1 MNELTTMVMVEN
13 EKTGE
18 VVVIDRL
25 KKYPGICFPG
35 GHVEQG
41 ESFTACA
48 VREVREETGLEI
60 REPVLCG
67 IINWAKKDSPD
78 RYVEYLF
85 RAADFSGEL
94 TEGTDEGRVFWVRK
108 DRIAGMKLSLH
119 FDFYLSAFFSER
131 PVELFGEWTD
141 GFDSPPEKQ

>member
-1 MNELTTMVMVEN
+1 MNELTTMIMVEN

-35 GHVEQG
+35 GHIEIG

-48 VREVREETGLEI
+48 IREIKEETGLDI
-60 REPVLCG
+60 KNPVLCG
-67 IINWAKKDSPD
+67 IVNWAKKDSPD

-85 RAADFSGEL
+85 RATEFSGTL
-94 TEGTDEGRVFWVRK
+94 CEGTDEGRVFWTK
-108 DRIAGMKLSLH
+108 K
-119 FDFYLSAFFSER
+119 E
-131 PVELFGEWTD
+131 
-141 GFDSPPEKQ
+141 PP

>member
-1 MNELTTMVMVEN
+1 MNELTTMIMVEN

-35 GHVEQG
+35 GHIEIG

-48 VREVREETGLEI
+48 IREIKEETGLDI
-60 REPVLCG
+60 KNPVLCG
-67 IINWAKKDSPD
+67 IVNWAKKDSPD

-85 RAADFSGEL
+85 RATEFSGTL
-94 TEGTDEGRVFWVRK
+94 SEGTDEGRVFWTK
-108 DRIAGMKLSLH
+108 KEDLPNMNLSMN
-119 FDFYLSAFFSER
+119 FDFYLPAFFSDK

-141 GFDSPPEKQ
+141 GFDTAPVIQ

>member
-1 MNELTTMVMVEN
+1 MNELTTMVI
-13 EKTGE
+13 EKKKKNGE

-60 REPVLCG
+60 RGPVLCG

-85 RAADFSGEL
+85 RATDFSGEL
-94 TEGTDEGRVFWVRK
+94 TEGTEEGRVFWVRK
-108 DRIAGMKLSLH
+108 DRIAEMKLSLH

>member
-1 MNELTTMVMVEN
+1 MVEN

-35 GHVEQG
+35 GHIEIG

-48 VREVREETGLEI
+48 IREIKEETGLDI
-60 REPVLCG
+60 KNPVLCG
-67 IINWAKKDSPD
+67 IVNWSKKDSPD

-85 RAADFSGEL
+85 RATEFSGTL
-94 TEGTDEGRVFWVRK
+94 SEGTDEGRVFWAKK
-108 DRIAGMKLSLH
+108 DELSKMNLSMN
-119 FDFYLSAFFSER
+119 FDFYLPAFFSDK
-131 PVELFGEWTD
+131 PIELFGEWTD
-141 GFDSPPEKQ
+141 GFDTAPVKQ

>member
-1 MNELTTMVMVEN
+1 MHELTTMIMIEN
-13 EKTGE
+13 TTAGE

-48 VREVREETGLEI
+48 IREAFEETGLKI
-60 REPVLCG
+60 RNPVLCG
-67 IINWAKKDSPD
+67 IVNWAKKNSDE

-85 RAADFSGEL
+85 KTNDYSGTL
-94 TEGTDEGRVFWVRK
+94 SDGTEEGRVFWTK
-108 DRIAGMKLSLH
+108 TDDLYKMKLSPS
-119 FDFYLSAFFSER
+119 FDVYLPAFFSEK
-131 PVELFGEWTD
+131 PIELFAEWTD
-141 GFDSPPEKQ
+141 SFDSPLTVQ